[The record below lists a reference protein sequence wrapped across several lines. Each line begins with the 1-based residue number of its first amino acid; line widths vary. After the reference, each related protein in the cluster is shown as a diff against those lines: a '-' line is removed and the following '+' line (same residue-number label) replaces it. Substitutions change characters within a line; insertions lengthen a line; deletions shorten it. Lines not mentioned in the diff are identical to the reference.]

1 MEYDDCILNMTEYIS
16 GCKFNQLLIQPSCVP
31 LPLSDDVLKE
41 IVPAAKDFALLN
53 GAGMRYR
60 GRYNPEILEMAP
72 FFLFPSPFPGR
83 DFEFVKELQPH
94 INLLMHKIAHDYD
107 FLHSCLKNTIQVD
120 DFTARLWKIYETV
133 RKEGISQC
141 ISLGVFRCDYFYC
154 TLSRSVILFVVEDV
168 TYNICDQRFHE
179 YEIRNQRPEIHVIR
193 RNLTQIGNTAKLT
206 EDKRLIVDDMEIAVV
221 YFRCGYEPN
230 QYPTE
235 TEWEARLTIERSK
248 AIKCPSI
255 YYHLAGAKKVQQE
268 MAAPGVLEKYL
279 DPAVAKKVARL
290 FTGLY
295 SLDKGDSGD
304 RAIEMALTSP
314 QNFVLKPQRE
324 GGGNNIYGEEIA
336 EVLEKIRDSPE
347 REAFILMDRIRPP
360 VQRNYLLS

>member
-1 MEYDDCILNMTEYIS
+1 MIYSFDLYDT
-16 GCKFNQLLIQPSCVP
+16 
-31 LPLSDDVLKE
+31 
-41 IVPAAKDFALLN
+41 
-53 GAGMRYR
+53 
-60 GRYNPEILEMAP
+60 
-72 FFLFPSPFPGR
+72 PG
-83 DFEFVKELQPH
+83 
-94 INLLMHKIAHDYD
+94 
-107 FLHSCLKNTIQVD
+107 
-120 DFTARLWKIYETV
+120 
-133 RKEGISQC
+133 
-141 ISLGVFRCDYFYC
+141 
-154 TLSRSVILFVVEDV
+154 SVILFVVEDV

-206 EDKRLIVDDMEIAVV
+206 EDKRLIIDDMEVAVV
-221 YFRCGYEPN
+221 YFRCGYEPD

-279 DPAVAKKVARL
+279 DPAVAKKVSRL

-304 RAIEMALTSP
+304 KAIEMALTSP

-336 EVLEKIRDSPE
+336 EVLNKIRDSPE
-347 REAFILMDRIRPP
+347 REAFILMDRICPP
-360 VQRNYLLS
+360 VQRNYLVRANEDARLEEVVSELGLFGLC